1 MLFPQSTLE
10 YESMRK
16 RNKGDDGEC
25 LMRDK
30 YKSKDI
36 TAAGSLSVPG
46 GLQETMSKDARV
58 YTDISVT
65 TL

>member
-1 MLFPQSTLE
+1 
-10 YESMRK
+10 MRK